1 MQSRT
6 SRIGKLLVA
15 VLLLALMAVGL
26 MVTASAADLEWN
38 LLTDT
43 DAGYRI
49 DDRRSIWKSGT
60 EEDGTP
66 YMYYDRHSNKGG
78 ALYIYDDQNIFG
90 SYLSFSLEGDFYFE
104 SFPEGIR
111 KSGSNEYTPEQRPL
125 SFLCWIYKEVATG
138 KETVFNALRL
148 DSEGYIHTDQNGK
161 EKSDVRLETGKW
173 YNIRCVFSPKNGA
186 CEMIV
191 DGERVL
197 EFSIERYDA
206 KKYLSSAVRYCD
218 GYYNWGV
225 RMKNLIVKTDSN
237 YTVEIKREAAADYLG
252 YQTAKPADGTF
263 SARVL
268 FGLNGTDYNRVGY
281 EVIYL
286 AKDEDG
292 NVVAETLSK
301 KEKVIYESILD
312 ATGKLCNVKDT
323 FGYAYA
329 AAIEIPELPFDPWGS
344 GFQLVVR
351 PFVLGMDGIRRYG
364 RATTLYSTSDT
375 DENGYPIFD
384 RMSVDKTVI
393 GATDDTYIFNGSGD
407 RKMADYGAE
416 TLLSIRNPGGEQSSQ
431 YRAAYFR
438 FKLSEDV
445 VSMLETASSA
455 TLRVYM
461 NSHENNSTRKAYDL
475 MVHGAGTGWNE
486 SELNYNNYQT
496 LAPTYDKLYEGPYE
510 LGNYFTVDVLD
521 YLCEQIIDE
530 DGTKTVAFRLTT
542 TAHDDVIAAY
552 VASKESDY
560 EPVLEIKNSMYEQE
574 LNLSKLANV
583 GYEPWGY
590 AEYLVNDWFDNLKDK
605 VYPKDASG
613 NLVYYDDYE
622 TYGPEGYGATAPEG
636 DFTVKVNWKHGTNWA
651 KEATNGYQLPESK
664 WETSIFAR
672 TLSTLGTSTAVSFFE
687 TDLGERITE
696 YDVYGGITNAGFT
709 GTATGFF
716 HTEKHGERTYVI
728 DPLGNPFFAVG
739 VNTVNLGATQ
749 NQKDYTI
756 AAYGLEEVYYERI
769 TRTLQEMGVNLTAE
783 SPHDELLK
791 VTDGLSCV
799 VNLNLMVE
807 YMSKIGLKTESVFNA
822 FDPDFAREARE
833 QAATKIAAGGYA
845 DMAHVFAYT
854 TDNEL
859 PSGDDILTRYLTIK
873 PDEEPIY
880 SFSYAVA
887 WAWLARRMD
896 TPVPTL
902 AEYSRSPELQA
913 MNSEFLSFLYSTYYR
928 ISRDAIKAVDQNH
941 MYIGSRVNGTCYTD
955 EGYHRAAGYFLDVI
969 SVNLYNGLSPA
980 GEIISG
986 FYRHTG
992 KPIMVTEFFAKGMD
1006 AMDANGFKL
1015 ANSTGAGILVYTQ
1028 QQRADYYEH
1037 YTMNLIQSKA
1047 CVGWVWYRFRDNDQ
1061 GIYTSDGENRLIM
1074 LQVSYGATPVANTFM
1089 DADGNILSAAEVGEY
1104 ETVYKGEKMA
1114 SNQNINK
1121 GFFNSDFSSVV
1132 TVYEYAKDGT
1142 LIRSMGYEVEKPESE
1157 DVADGARLVGKDGT
1171 VYTTGTVKGAD
1182 GGYTETVLTVYE
1194 GKYLALARSIRKM
1207 SDHLIGLIEYFSEE

>member
-1 MQSRT
+1 MQSKI
-6 SRIGKLLVA
+6 SRIGKLLIA
-15 VLLLALMAVGL
+15 ALLLALMAAGL
-26 MVTASAADLEWN
+26 MITSSAADLEWN
-38 LLTDT
+38 LLTDA

-49 DDRRSIWKSGT
+49 DDRRSIWKNGT

-78 ALYIYDDQNIFG
+78 ALYIFDDQNIFG
-90 SYLSFSLEGDFYFE
+90 SYLSFSLEGDFYFD

-111 KSGSNEYTPEQRPL
+111 KSGSIEYTPEQRPL

-206 KKYLSSAVRYCD
+206 KKYISSAVRYFD

-252 YQTAKPADGTF
+252 YQTAKPTDGTF
-263 SARVL
+263 SARLV
-268 FGLNGTDYNRVGY
+268 FGLNSTDYNRVGY

-292 NVVAETLSK
+292 NIVAETLSK

-312 ATGKLCNVKDT
+312 ADGNSCNVKDT

-329 AAIEIPELPFDPWGS
+329 AAIEIPELPFDPLSG

-364 RATTLYSTSDT
+364 RATTLYNTSET
-375 DENGYPIFD
+375 DEDGYPIFD
-384 RMSVDKTVI
+384 RMNVSKTVI

-416 TLLSIRNPGGEQSSQ
+416 ALLSIRNPGGEQSSQ
-431 YRAAYFR
+431 YRAAYFK

-445 VSMLETASSA
+445 VNMLETASSA

-475 MVHGAGTGWNE
+475 MVHGAGTGWSE
-486 SELNYNNYQT
+486 SELNYSNSQA
-496 LAPTYDKLYEGPYE
+496 LAPAYDKIYEGPYE

-552 VASKESDY
+552 IASKESDY
-560 EPVLEIKNSMYEQE
+560 EPILEIKNSMYEQE
-574 LNLSKLANV
+574 LNLSKLANA

-590 AEYLVNDWFDNLKDK
+590 AEYLVNDWFDNLRDK
-605 VYPKDASG
+605 VYPKDANG
-613 NLVYYDDYE
+613 DLIYYDDYG
-622 TYGPEGYGATAPEG
+622 TFTSEGYGESSPAG
-636 DFTVKVNWKHGTNWA
+636 DYTVPVKWKHGTIWTR
-651 KEATNGYQLPESK
+651 EATNGYQVTENK
-664 WETSIFAR
+664 WETARFAR
-672 TLSTLGTSTAVSFFE
+672 TLSTLGSSTAVNFLE
-687 TDLGERITE
+687 TDLGGLITE

-709 GTATGFF
+709 GQATGFF
-716 HTEKHGERTYVI
+716 HTERHGERIYVI

-756 AAYGLEEVYYERI
+756 AAYGLEEVYFERI
-769 TRTLQEMGVNLTAE
+769 TRSLREMGVNLTAE
-783 SPHDELLK
+783 SPQDDLLN
-791 VTDGLSCV
+791 VENGLSCV
-799 VNLNLMVE
+799 VNLNLMVN
-807 YMSKIGLKTESVFNA
+807 YMSKIGYKSDYVFNA
-822 FDPDFAREARE
+822 FDPDFVREANE
-833 QAATKIAAGGYA
+833 QAASIITGGGYA
-845 DMAHVFAYT
+845 ENSRVFAYT

-859 PSGDDILTRYLTIK
+859 PSGNDILTRYLMLK
-873 PDEEPIY
+873 PDEDTSV
-880 SFSYAVA
+880 SFSYATA
-887 WAWLARRMD
+887 WAWLARRMN
-896 TPVPTL
+896 TPNPTL
-902 AEYSRSPELQA
+902 AEYSRSPELAQ
-913 MNSEFLSFLYSTYYR
+913 MNSEFLCFLYSTYYR

-980 GEIISG
+980 ASILTD
-986 FYRHTG
+986 FYRNTG
-992 KPIMVTEFFAKGMD
+992 KPFMVTEFFAKGMD
-1006 AMDANGFKL
+1006 SMDANGFKL

-1028 QQRADYYEH
+1028 EDRAEYYEH
-1037 YTMNLIQSKA
+1037 YTMNLLQAKA

-1061 GIYTSDGENRLIM
+1061 GIYSTGDNKMIM
-1074 LQVSYGATPVANTFM
+1074 LHVDYTLREPTTFM
-1089 DADGNILSAAEVGEY
+1089 DEEGNILPVAEVGDY
-1104 ETVYKGEKMA
+1104 VTVYTGEKIA

-1132 TVYEYAKDGT
+1132 TVYEYGKDGT
-1142 LIRSMGYEVEKPESE
+1142 LIRSMGYEIEKPESE
-1157 DVADGARLVGKDGT
+1157 DVADGTQLVGKDGT
-1171 VYTTGTVKGAD
+1171 VYITGTVKGAD